1 MKLNPI
7 FIVFVASIATST
19 FIGCASKSK
28 DSNPDELE
36 KQRAETRADFQN
48 LIADEIDDPA
58 RAENFA
64 ALSAEREQL
73 ISQHATA
80 VQHYSKKLKTLSR
93 DYSTE
98 RENLENLIQE
108 YNAERRAA
116 QAEFLA
122 LMGKMKATVTAKE
135 WEKLAKFE
143 LKELNPRTMSYQAG
157 GQ

>member
-7 FIVFVASIATST
+7 LIVFVASIATST
-19 FIGCASKSK
+19 FIGCANQSK
-28 DSNPDELE
+28 DSKPDELE
-36 KQRAETRADFQN
+36 QQRAETRADFQS
-48 LIADEIDDPA
+48 LIMDEIDDPA
-58 RAENFA
+58 RAEKFA

-73 ISQHATA
+73 INQHATT
-80 VQHYSKKLKTLSR
+80 VQHYSKRLKNLSR

-116 QAEFLA
+116 QTEFLA

>member
-1 MKLNPI
+1 
-7 FIVFVASIATST
+7 
-19 FIGCASKSK
+19 
-28 DSNPDELE
+28 
-36 KQRAETRADFQN
+36 
-48 LIADEIDDPA
+48 
-58 RAENFA
+58 
-64 ALSAEREQL
+64 
-73 ISQHATA
+73 
-80 VQHYSKKLKTLSR
+80 LSR

-116 QAEFLA
+116 QTEFLA
-122 LMGKMKATVTAKE
+122 LMGRMKATVTAKE

>member
-36 KQRAETRADFQN
+36 TQRAETRADFQN
-48 LIADEIDDPA
+48 LIMDEIDNPA
-58 RAENFA
+58 RAEKFA

-80 VQHYSKKLKTLSR
+80 VQNYSKRLKTLSR

-98 RENLENLIQE
+98 RQSLENLIQE

-116 QAEFLA
+116 QTEFLA

-143 LKELNPRTMSYQAG
+143 LKELNPRTMSYQTG

>member
-36 KQRAETRADFQN
+36 KQRAETSADFQN
-48 LIADEIDDPA
+48 LITDEIDDPA

-80 VQHYSKKLKTLSR
+80 VQHFSKRLKALSR

-98 RENLENLIQE
+98 RQSLENLIQE
-108 YNAERRAA
+108 YNVERRAA
-116 QAEFLA
+116 QTEFLA
-122 LMGKMKATVTAKE
+122 LMGRMKATVTAKE

>member
-1 MKLNPI
+1 MKLNAI
-7 FIVFVASIATST
+7 FIVFAASIAIST
-19 FIGCASKSK
+19 FIGCASTSK
-28 DSNPDELE
+28 DSNPDEME
-36 KQRAETRADFQN
+36 KQRADTRAEFQN
-48 LIADEIDDPA
+48 LISDEIDDPA
-58 RAENFA
+58 RAEKFA

-80 VQHYSKKLKTLSR
+80 VHHYAKRLKSLSR

-98 RENLENLIQE
+98 RETLENLIQE

-116 QAEFLA
+116 QTEFLA

-135 WEKLAKFE
+135 WEKLAKYE
-143 LKELNPRTMSYQAG
+143 LKELNPITMSYQAG